1 METPLRGSEK
11 SQPSEP
17 LVMITKLLILFTL
30 IAAGLLLLILLQS
43 SDFRIARTARISA
56 PVATV
61 FARVNDL
68 RQWAAW
74 SPWARLDP
82 AMRVSYDG
90 APVGTGASY
99 AWSGNPQVGEGR
111 STIIESRPNERI
123 RIKLEFVRPF
133 AGTNDTE
140 FSFQPEGNATV
151 VTWSMSGKKN
161 FVMKAVGLFMNCDKL
176 CGGQFEQGLANLE
189 AVLASPKDERQPRQA
204 LPAVASHQS

>member
-1 METPLRGSEK
+1 
-11 SQPSEP
+11 
-17 LVMITKLLILFTL
+17 MITNLLIVLAL
-30 IAAGLLLLILLQS
+30 IAAGILLVAGQPS
-43 SDFRIARTARISA
+43 NFRIARTARIPA
-56 PVATV
+56 PIATV
-61 FARVNDL
+61 FAHVNDL
-68 RQWAAW
+68 RRWTAW

-82 AMRVSYDG
+82 AMKVSYDG

-99 AWSGNPQVGEGR
+99 AWSGNRQVGEGR
-111 STIIESRPNERI
+111 STITDSRPNERI

-151 VTWSMSGKKN
+151 VTWSLSGKKH

-176 CGGQFEQGLANLE
+176 CGDQFEQGLANLE

>member
-1 METPLRGSEK
+1 
-11 SQPSEP
+11 
-17 LVMITKLLILFTL
+17 MITKLLILFAL
-30 IAAGLLLLILLQS
+30 IAAGLLLLVAIQS
-43 SDFRIARTARISA
+43 SEFRIARTARIPA

-68 RQWAAW
+68 GQWAAW

-82 AMRVSYDG
+82 AMKVSYDG

-99 AWSGNPQVGEGR
+99 AWSGNHQVGEGR
-111 STIIESRPNERI
+111 STIIESRPNELI
-123 RIKLEFVRPF
+123 RLKLEFVRPF

-140 FSFQPEGNATV
+140 FTFEPDGNATV

-161 FVMKAVGLFMNCDKL
+161 FVMKAVGLFMNCDKM
-176 CGGQFEQGLANLE
+176 CGGQFEQGFANLE
-189 AVLASPKDERQPRQA
+189 AVLTSPKDETQTRQA